1 MDSKL
6 EKALE
11 FTNYHLTLEKEKH
24 QARESFNG
32 SCLFYKNKGTFR
44 ISYNLITFCKILVD
58 NNQSQNIV
66 LIDENEDPILIE
78 NLIEFY
84 NEILEIYLFE
94 SKNYYEKYSSLTK
107 KRSVEDIVFDD

>member
-24 QARESFNG
+24 QAKESFNG
-32 SCLFYKNKGTFR
+32 SCVFYKNKGTFR
-44 ISYNLITFCKILVD
+44 ISPNLITFCKTLIDV
-58 NNQSQNIV
+58 NQSQNIV

-78 NLIEFY
+78 NLTEFY
-84 NEILEIYLFE
+84 DQILEIYLFE
-94 SKNYYEKYSSLTK
+94 SNSYYQKHSSLTR